1 MNLSIEELGILLLKT
16 LLLVISIFIIF
27 KILFLGKNAFDS
39 VLPKLPKPVLYIL
52 IVVFVA
58 IWVILK
64 LINFS
69 FI

>member
-39 VLPKLPKPVLYIL
+39 VLPRLPKPVLYIL

-58 IWVILK
+58 IWIILK
-64 LINFS
+64 LIKFS